1 MKITA
6 FSTAFA
12 ASLLVALTLFGGD
25 LNAQEYQSPTQ
36 PPVTG
41 RSPGVQVKLISDSG
55 TTRTY
60 VLIFSPGDEILS
72 GLKEFAVKY
81 KVNSAHFTAI
91 GDASSAK
98 YGWYDQSKKMF
109 KIFKIM
115 NPSEITSLIGDIA
128 LYNGTP
134 VVHAH
139 ANFGTSD
146 GTVRGG
152 HLLEAFVSPTLEVM
166 MTLEPEPL
174 YKKLA
179 PEFGISV
186 IDPKLLN

>member
-1 MKITA
+1 MKIIPV
-6 FSTAFA
+6 STAVA
-12 ASLLVALTLFGGD
+12 VPLLLWFTLFGGD
-25 LNAQEYQSPTQ
+25 LSAQEYQSPTQ
-36 PPVTG
+36 PPLTG
-41 RSPGVQVKLISDSG
+41 RSPGVHIKLISDSG

-81 KVNSAHFTAI
+81 QVKSAHFTAI

-109 KIFKIM
+109 KVFKIG
-115 NPSEITSLIGDIA
+115 NFAEITSLIGDIA
-128 LYNGTP
+128 TYNGIP

-139 ANFGTSD
+139 ANFGTED

-166 MTLEPEPL
+166 MTVEPESL

-186 IDPKLLN
+186 IEP

>member
-1 MKITA
+1 MKITS
-6 FSTAFA
+6 FSAALLLLGFA
-12 ASLLVALTLFGGD
+12 LFGGN
-25 LNAQEYQSPTQ
+25 LSAQEYQSPTQ
-36 PPVTG
+36 PPLTG
-41 RSPGVQVKLISDSG
+41 RSPGVNVKLISDSG
-55 TTRTY
+55 RTRTY

-81 KVNSAHFTAI
+81 KVKSAHFTAI

-98 YGWYDQSKKMF
+98 YGWYDRSKKMF
-109 KIFKIM
+109 KVFRIENF
-115 NPSEITSLIGDIA
+115 SEITSLIGDIA
-128 LYNGTP
+128 TYNGIP

-139 ANFGTSD
+139 ANFGTAD

-166 MTLEPEPL
+166 MTVEPEPL

-179 PEFGISV
+179 PEFGISA
-186 IDPKLLN
+186 IDPKLPN

>member
-1 MKITA
+1 MKITSLSIA
-6 FSTAFA
+6 VTAPLLLYFTLLG
-12 ASLLVALTLFGGD
+12 SLV
-25 LNAQEYQSPTQ
+25 NAQEYQSPTQ

-60 VLIFSPGDEILS
+60 ALIFSAGDEILS

-81 KVNSAHFTAI
+81 KVKSAHFTAI

-109 KIFKIM
+109 KVFKIE
-115 NPSEITSLIGDIA
+115 NFSEITSLIGDIA
-128 LYNGTP
+128 TYNGIP
-134 VVHAH
+134 VIHAH
-139 ANFGTSD
+139 ANFGTED
-146 GTVRGG
+146 GTVCGG

-166 MTLEPEPL
+166 MTVEPESL

-179 PEFGISV
+179 PESGILV
-186 IDPKLLN
+186 IDPKLHI

>member
-1 MKITA
+1 MKIIPV
-6 FSTAFA
+6 STAVA
-12 ASLLVALTLFGGD
+12 VPLLLWFTLFSGD
-25 LNAQEYQSPTQ
+25 LTAQEYQSPTQ
-36 PPVTG
+36 PPVMG
-41 RSPGVQVKLISDSG
+41 RSPGVHIKLISDSG

-81 KVNSAHFTAI
+81 QVKSAHFTAI

-109 KIFKIM
+109 KVFKIG
-115 NPSEITSLIGDIA
+115 NFAEITSLIGDIA
-128 LYNGTP
+128 TYNGIP

-139 ANFGTSD
+139 ANFGTED

-166 MTLEPEPL
+166 MTVEPESL

-186 IDPKLLN
+186 IEP

>member
-1 MKITA
+1 MEITF
-6 FSTAFA
+6 FSTG
-12 ASLLVALTLFGGD
+12 LVALLLSGFILFGGN
-25 LNAQEYQSPTQ
+25 LHAQEYQSPTQ

-41 RSPGVQVKLISDSG
+41 RSPGVHVKLISDSG

-81 KVNSAHFTAI
+81 KVKSAHFTAI
-91 GDASSAK
+91 GDARSAK

-109 KIFKIM
+109 KVFSIE
-115 NPSEITSLIGDIA
+115 NASEITSLIGDIA
-128 LYNGTP
+128 TYNGIP

-139 ANFGTSD
+139 ANFGTSG

-166 MTLEPEPL
+166 MTVEPEPL

>member
-1 MKITA
+1 MEMTL
-6 FSTAFA
+6 FSTGLA
-12 ASLLVALTLFGGD
+12 ALVLSGFILFGGN

-60 VLIFSPGDEILS
+60 ILIFSPGDEILS
-72 GLKEFAVKY
+72 GLKEFAIKY
-81 KVNSAHFTAI
+81 KVKSAFFTAI

-109 KIFKIM
+109 KVFKIG
-115 NPSEITSLIGDIA
+115 NSSEITSLIGDIA
-128 LYNGTP
+128 TFNGIP

-152 HLLEAFVSPTLEVM
+152 HLLEAFISPTLEVM
-166 MTLEPEPL
+166 MTVEPAPL
-174 YKKLA
+174 YRKLA

-186 IDPKLLN
+186 IDPAHHS

>member
-1 MKITA
+1 
-6 FSTAFA
+6 
-12 ASLLVALTLFGGD
+12 
-25 LNAQEYQSPTQ
+25 
-36 PPVTG
+36 VT
-41 RSPGVQVKLISDSG
+41 VKLISDSG

-60 VLIFSPGDEILS
+60 ALIFSAGDEILS

-81 KVNSAHFTAI
+81 KVKSAHFTAI

-109 KIFKIM
+109 KVFKID
-115 NPSEITSLIGDIA
+115 NFSEITSLIGDIA
-128 LYNGTP
+128 TYNGIP

-139 ANFGTSD
+139 ANFGTEN

-152 HLLEAFVSPTLEVM
+152 HLLEAFVSPTLEVI
-166 MTLEPEPL
+166 MTVEPESL

-179 PEFGISV
+179 PEFGILV
-186 IDPKLLN
+186 IDPKQNN